1 MRKAKLK
8 FMNTVWEKKGN
19 SDIQAVRLRR
29 VKRKPLARADLCWIG
44 VSQSNL

>member
-19 SDIQAVRLRR
+19 SDIQAVRPAACGAQAAGL
-29 VKRKPLARADLCWIG
+29 D
-44 VSQSNL
+44 